1 MNDKLGALGEELQ
14 MLTLSSSQSHK
25 LTGANL
31 LNLSIY
37 MFAKQGISVIVCFHL
52 VVAVKYLKPMMWV
65 SSISGLGRKI
75 SVVLL
80 GSYNCAVLLGD

>member
-1 MNDKLGALGEELQ
+1 
-14 MLTLSSSQSHK
+14 
-25 LTGANL
+25 
-31 LNLSIY
+31 